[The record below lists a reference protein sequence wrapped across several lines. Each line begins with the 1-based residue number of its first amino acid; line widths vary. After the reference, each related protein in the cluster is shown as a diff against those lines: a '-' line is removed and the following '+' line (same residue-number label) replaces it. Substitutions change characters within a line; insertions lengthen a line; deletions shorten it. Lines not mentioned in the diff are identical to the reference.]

1 MNPKIG
7 FRLALIFGWM
17 VFFTSG
23 FAQSSTKQINEAIK
37 KIKSNL
43 NKNPAQ
49 CKADLLQ
56 LIAKNPSAP
65 DTCKAK
71 IFTDVAIAFGMLN
84 QLDSGL
90 WAINQAL
97 TYETDKDFNRI
108 NTLRTKAILH
118 RLKGEYAQATEAITA
133 SLKLNDSTWKN
144 QSFKAIALQ
153 EYASLCNDQNNFYQA
168 TRLYLQALDVVN
180 SPNNKDE
187 NTLYNALK
195 IQINLGEAYGRS
207 GNYGFAIGTLQKTL
221 PKLDSL
227 KDYDGYIRAG
237 YQLAE
242 FLIQTN
248 QCASADSLVNILL
261 ARAREIKNEELES
274 YLILELGLSRSQ
286 QLKYQESLP
295 YYRQSFGLMEKNQ
308 SFFILEVAIPYLT
321 ALKNTNGYP
330 EAQQVMKSEVVQ
342 SVLKSANN
350 DDLLNYKKVAIH
362 FLYNELSPAQ
372 LHAYYQEIQRLSDTV
387 KIEGQKQLA
396 LELQAKYQFE
406 QQGKNEKILLKENEI
421 LRESE
426 GYKRKQIY
434 LILIIATFLIT
445 TIVLIYLRLSQRSRI
460 QTQELDVQKKE
471 NDIQKQQTE
480 WALQEKLYRDQ
491 LLEQQKILLTQTL
504 ADSEELKLKINQI
517 VAEQQ
522 QERRQELMEQFEK
535 AVEDRTGLDKLL
547 IQFNSIHPGFA
558 SELLQNY
565 PKLSQA
571 DMQFCILYR
580 MNLSTKEISALLH
593 VEPRSIYAKKY
604 RIMEKMS
611 LGADDDFDKI
621 IFKKGV

>member
-1 MNPKIG
+1 MTPKNA
-7 FRLALIFGWM
+7 FRLAFIFGWM
-17 VFFTSG
+17 VCAAAG
-23 FAQSSTKQINEAIK
+23 FAQSSARQIHEAIK
-37 KIKSNL
+37 NIESYQ
-43 NKNPAQ
+43 NKNPSQ

-56 LIAKNPSAP
+56 LLAKNPSAP
-65 DTCKAK
+65 DTCKAN
-71 IFTDVAIAFGMLN
+71 IYMDVDITFGMLN

-97 TYETDKDFNRI
+97 TYVTDKDFLKI
-108 NTLRTKAILH
+108 NALRTKVILH

-133 SLKLNDSTWKN
+133 CLKLNDSTWKN

-187 NTLYNALK
+187 NTLYIALK
-195 IQINLGEAYGRS
+195 IQINLGEVYGRS
-207 GNYGFAIGTLQKTL
+207 GNHRFAIETLQKTL

-242 FLIQTN
+242 NLIQTN

-261 ARAREIKNEELES
+261 PRARQIKNEELES
-274 YLILELGLSRSQ
+274 YLILKLGLSRSQ

-321 ALKNTNGYP
+321 ALKNTNAYP
-330 EAQQVMKSEVVQ
+330 EALQVMKSEVVQ
-342 SVLKSANN
+342 SVLKSAKN
-350 DDLLNYKKVAIH
+350 DDLLNYRKVAIH
-362 FLYNELSPAQ
+362 FLYNDLSPAQ
-372 LHAYYQEIQRLSDTV
+372 LHAYYQDIQRLSDTV

-406 QQGKNEKILLKENEI
+406 QQEKNEKILLKENEL

-434 LILIIATFLIT
+434 FILIIATFLIT
-445 TIVLIYLRLSQRSRI
+445 TIVLIYLRVRQRSRL
-460 QTQELDVQKKE
+460 QAKELDVHKKE
-471 NDIQKQQTE
+471 NEIHKQQTE

-504 ADSEELKLKINQI
+504 ADSEDLKLKINQI
-517 VAEQQ
+517 VEEQQ
-522 QERRQELMEQFEK
+522 QDRRQELMEQFEK

-547 IQFNSIHPGFA
+547 VQFNSIHPGFA
-558 SELLQNY
+558 SELLRNY
-565 PKLSQA
+565 PKLTQA

-604 RIMEKMS
+604 RIMEKMG
-611 LGADDDFDKI
+611 LGKEDDFDQIVFQKA
-621 IFKKGV
+621 

>member
-1 MNPKIG
+1 
-7 FRLALIFGWM
+7 M
-17 VFFTSG
+17 VFATAG
-23 FAQSSTKQINEAIK
+23 FAQSSAIQIQEATNNIK
-37 KIKSNL
+37 KYQ
-43 NKNPAQ
+43 NKNPSQ

-56 LIAKNPSAP
+56 LLEKNPSAP
-65 DTCKAK
+65 DTCKAN
-71 IFTDVAIAFGMLN
+71 IYMDVAINFGMLN

-97 TYETDKDFNRI
+97 TYVTDKDFLKI
-108 NTLRTKAILH
+108 NALRTKVILH
-118 RLKGEYAQATEAITA
+118 RLKGEYAQATEAINA
-133 SLKLNDSTWKN
+133 CLKLNDSTWKN

-153 EYASLCNDQNNFYQA
+153 EYASLCNDQNKFYQA
-168 TRLYLQALDVVN
+168 TKLYLQALDVVN
-180 SPNNKDE
+180 STSNKD
-187 NTLYNALK
+187 NKSLFIALK
-195 IQINLGEAYGRS
+195 IQINLGEVYGRS

-242 FLIQTN
+242 DLIQTN

-261 ARAREIKNEELES
+261 PRARQIKNEELES
-274 YLILELGLSRSQ
+274 YLILKLGLSRSQ

-321 ALKNTNGYP
+321 ALKNTNAYP
-330 EAQQVMKSEVVQ
+330 EALQVMKSEVVQ

-350 DDLLNYKKVAIH
+350 NDLLNYKKVAIH
-362 FLYNELSPAQ
+362 FLYNDLSPAQ
-372 LHAYYQEIQRLSDTV
+372 LHAYYQDIQRLSDTV
-387 KIEGQKQLA
+387 KSEEQKQLA

-406 QQGKNEKILLKENEI
+406 QQEKNEKILLKENEI

-434 LILIIATFLIT
+434 FILIIATFLIT
-445 TIVLIYLRLSQRSRI
+445 TIVLIYLRVRQRSRL
-460 QTQELDVQKKE
+460 QAKELDVQKKE
-471 NDIQKQQTE
+471 NEIHKQQTE

-504 ADSEELKLKINQI
+504 ADSEDLKLKINQI
-517 VAEQQ
+517 VEEQQ
-522 QERRQELMEQFEK
+522 QDRRQELMEQFEK

-547 IQFNSIHPGFA
+547 VQFNSIHPGFA
-558 SELLQNY
+558 SGLLQNY
-565 PKLSQA
+565 PKLTQA

-580 MNLSTKEISALLH
+580 MNLSTKEISAILH
-593 VEPRSIYAKKY
+593 VETRSIYAKKY

-611 LGADDDFDKI
+611 LGIDDDFDKI
-621 IFKKGV
+621 IFKKEV

>member
-1 MNPKIG
+1 MKPKIV
-7 FRLALIFGWM
+7 FHLALIFGWM
-17 VFFTSG
+17 IFFTAG

-37 KIKSNL
+37 NIKSNL

-49 CKADLLQ
+49 SKADLLQ
-56 LIAKNPSAP
+56 LVTKNPSAP
-65 DTCKAK
+65 DTCKAN
-71 IFTDVAIAFGMLN
+71 IYMDVAIAYGMLN

-118 RLKGEYAQATEAITA
+118 RLKGEYAQATDAIKA
-133 SLKLNDSTWKN
+133 CLQLNDSIWKN
-144 QSFKAIALQ
+144 QQFKAIALQ

-168 TRLYLQALDVVN
+168 TKLYLQALDVVN
-180 SPNNKDE
+180 STNNNDKK
-187 NTLYNALK
+187 NLFIALK

-207 GNYGFAIGTLQKTL
+207 GNYGFAIRTLQKTL
-221 PKLDSL
+221 PQLDSL

-242 FLIQTN
+242 YLIQTN
-248 QCASADSLVNILL
+248 QCTSADSLVNILL
-261 ARAREIKNEELES
+261 PLAREIKNEELES
-274 YLILELGLSRSQ
+274 YLIMKLGLSRSQ
-286 QLKYQESLP
+286 QLKYQKSLP
-295 YYRQSFGLMEKNQ
+295 YYRQSFGLMKKNQ

-330 EAQQVMKSEVVQ
+330 EARQVMKSEVVQ
-342 SVLKSANN
+342 SVLKTAKN

-372 LHAYYQEIQRLSDTV
+372 LHAYYQEIQRLSDTI

-406 QQGKNEKILLKENEI
+406 QQEKNEKILLKENEI

-445 TIVLIYLRLSQRSRI
+445 TIVLIYLRVRQRSRI
-460 QTQELDVQKKE
+460 QARELDVQKIE
-471 NDIQKQQTE
+471 NKVQKQQTE
-480 WALQEKLYRDQ
+480 WALQEKQYRDQ
-491 LLEQQKILLTQTL
+491 LLEQQKTLLIQTL
-504 ADSEELKLKINQI
+504 ADSEELKQKINQI

-535 AVEDRTGLDKLL
+535 AVEERTGLDKLL
-547 IQFNSIHPGFA
+547 IQFNNIHPGFA
-558 SELLQNY
+558 PELLQNY
-565 PKLSQA
+565 PKLTQT

-580 MNLSTKEISALLH
+580 MNLSTKEISALLL
-593 VEPRSIYAKKY
+593 VEPRSIYTKKY
-604 RIMEKMS
+604 RIMEKMG
-611 LGADDDFDKI
+611 LGKEDDFDQI
-621 IFKKGV
+621 IFNKGR

>member
-17 VFFTSG
+17 VFATAG

-49 CKADLLQ
+49 CKADLL
-56 LIAKNPSAP
+56 LLVTKNPSAP

-71 IFTDVAIAFGMLN
+71 IYTDVAIAFGMLN

-97 TYETDKDFNRI
+97 TFETDKDFNRI

-153 EYASLCNDQNNFYQA
+153 EYASLCNDQNKFYQA
-168 TRLYLQALDVVN
+168 TSLYLQALDVVN
-180 SPNNKDE
+180 LPNNKDE
-187 NTLYNALK
+187 KTLYNALK
-195 IQINLGEAYGRS
+195 IQINLGEAYGCS

-237 YQLAE
+237 CQMAE
-242 FLIQTN
+242 YLIQTN
-248 QCASADSLVNILL
+248 QCASADSLVNTLL
-261 ARAREIKNEELES
+261 PQASEIKNEELES
-274 YLILELGLSRSQ
+274 YLILKLGLSRSK

-330 EAQQVMKSEVVQ
+330 EARQVMK
-342 SVLKSANN
+342 
-350 DDLLNYKKVAIH
+350 
-362 FLYNELSPAQ
+362 F
-372 LHAYYQEIQRLSDTV
+372 
-387 KIEGQKQLA
+387 
-396 LELQAKYQFE
+396 F
-406 QQGKNEKILLKENEI
+406 
-421 LRESE
+421 
-426 GYKRKQIY
+426 
-434 LILIIATFLIT
+434 F
-445 TIVLIYLRLSQRSRI
+445 
-460 QTQELDVQKKE
+460 
-471 NDIQKQQTE
+471 
-480 WALQEKLYRDQ
+480 
-491 LLEQQKILLTQTL
+491 
-504 ADSEELKLKINQI
+504 
-517 VAEQQ
+517 
-522 QERRQELMEQFEK
+522 F
-535 AVEDRTGLDKLL
+535 
-547 IQFNSIHPGFA
+547 
-558 SELLQNY
+558 
-565 PKLSQA
+565 
-571 DMQFCILYR
+571 
-580 MNLSTKEISALLH
+580 
-593 VEPRSIYAKKY
+593 
-604 RIMEKMS
+604 
-611 LGADDDFDKI
+611 
-621 IFKKGV
+621 